1 MNNIKEVLKE
11 KSAVAIAK
19 IKSISIKRQSYLYI
33 FFVVVII
40 ILSVFFFTARMFLPD
55 DTVIKNTDLH
65 QTYTLNSTTKIILTD
80 WIYNENKEFMLVKF
94 NLKDVNYNYNYNLDF
109 EAVSRKNISEKLP
122 IKVIYKRLDRYYLLL
137 ENIPKDYDSIS
148 LRIHQTFDNKDDENT
163 LKVYGDSREM
173 KVDNNL
179 KILSEK
185 EYIVEEKKIEIIKSK
200 QAQDKVTE
208 ENNKYQKEID
218 SIDKIIS
225 QMLKEKRYKNNAEI
239 LLIDEKIIL
248 KEKEKENLNRKI
260 KENIN
265 IYIIEEKL
273 IESLTEQLQD
283 E

>member
-55 DTVIKNTDLH
+55 DTVIKNTDLN

>member
-55 DTVIKNTDLH
+55 DTVIKNTDLN

-109 EAVSRKNISEKLP
+109 EAVSRKNVSEKLP

>member
-109 EAVSRKNISEKLP
+109 EAVSRKNVSEKLP